1 MMKCFP
7 YSPLLF
13 PSPFKLSHQ
22 CGFSPSVALCHCP
35 SSGCVYT
42 QFCST
47 DMGSLSAH
55 FSAESLDPARGRL
68 PGIASSHID
77 AWMSRLSIS
86 PLCGPHPASFSSYVC
101 ATCFLVLPVQAVL
114 LTSGWVPGDAAWPM
128 PSFLPASRGRSARL
142 GVL

>member
-7 YSPLLF
+7 CSPLLF

-22 CGFSPSVALCHCP
+22 CGFSPSVALCHCA

-55 FSAESLDPARGRL
+55 FSVESLDPARGRL

-77 AWMSRLSIS
+77 AWMNCLSIS
-86 PLCGPHPASFSSYVC
+86 SPLCVPHPVSFSSYIR
-101 ATCFLVLPVQAVL
+101 ATCFLVLHVQAVL
-114 LTSGWVPGDAAWPM
+114 PDVRMGSW
-128 PSFLPASRGRSARL
+128 RRSLAHAEL
-142 GVL
+142 SPC